1 MMRDRSANYAEKSQM
16 MRFSSPTKLTS
27 TLILMLSIVSV
38 TFAPQLA
45 AQVPAGSNPT
55 AVIQT
60 SMGDIS
66 IELFADK
73 SPVSV
78 ENFIRYANSGFYDGT
93 VFHRVI
99 SHFMIQ
105 GGGMTA
111 ELQDKPTS
119 EPIINEAP
127 NGLSNKRGTL
137 AMARTGNPHS
147 ATSQFFINVQ
157 DNGNLDYTD
166 QNSSRGWGYAVFG
179 KVTGGM
185 DVVDKIRFVETKKAG
200 PHSDF
205 PVVPVYIESVKVIT
219 AAAGSAEKSGN

>member
-1 MMRDRSANYAEKSQM
+1 MIQFSDTIKLASAVVLLLTLGSATWSQ
-16 MRFSSPTKLTS
+16 S
-27 TLILMLSIVSV
+27 
-38 TFAPQLA
+38 LA
-45 AQVPAGSNPT
+45 AQLPARNNNPT
-55 AVIQT
+55 AVIHT
-60 SMGDIS
+60 SMGDIA

-78 ENFIRYANSGFYDGT
+78 ENFIRYANNGFYDGT

-105 GGGMTA
+105 GGGVTA
-111 ELQDKPTS
+111 DMQEKPTS

-166 QNSSRGWGYAVFG
+166 QNSPRGWGYAVFG
-179 KVTGGM
+179 KVTAGM
-185 DVVDKIRFVETKKAG
+185 DVVESIRFVETQRVG
-200 PHSDF
+200 PHSDV
-205 PVVPVYIESVKVIT
+205 PVVPVTIESVEIIT
-219 AAAGSAEKSGN
+219 DTAGEAQRANATAKAGN